1 MHEQAVE
8 VARVEEAI
16 HPVAVIQDEPLGVG
30 VLWGLTESA
39 LGADED
45 YFAVM
50 LPDDVIEPT
59 VAMSEMIRVCS
70 EHGGLVLV
78 VAGDVPS
85 ILAAT
90 RRYLLDREIFDA
102 LRRITPGKGAELR
115 FTDAIALLIS
125 EGHPVHVVVH
135 DGIRHEPRQSR
146 WLHCR

>member
-70 EHGGLVLV
+70 EHGGLVL
-78 VAGDVPS
+78 S
-85 ILAAT
+85 
-90 RRYLLDREIFDA
+90 
-102 LRRITPGKGAELR
+102 
-115 FTDAIALLIS
+115 LI
-125 EGHPVHVVVH
+125 H
-135 DGIRHEPRQSR
+135 I
-146 WLHCR
+146 